1 MAHDGEHKELLV
13 ALAALSPDELNG
25 LLRRVRGVSEGHQAE
40 GTAPA
45 LVLTNLGPEPLQAR
59 VAGLEARGLASGEGF
74 EVAIQALPLPQRLPG
89 GPSAENR
96 SFDVAPAGLVSARI
110 SAEHPESGGKVGI
123 DLRAWIKHA
132 ARFGVPHGYV
142 QGAERGDR
150 SDRGRSGG
158 GWSALDS
165 PLSEWRVAAGHG
177 LELVVVGVG
186 LDLSG
191 LAVQF
196 ADRLSSAR
204 EQGTSK

>member
-1 MAHDGEHKELLV
+1 MAQDGEHKELLV

-25 LLRRVRGVSEGHQAE
+25 LLRRVRGLSDGHQAE

-45 LVLTNLGPEPLQAR
+45 LVLTNLGPEPLHAR
-59 VAGLEARGLASGEGF
+59 VAGLDARGLAPGERF
-74 EVAIQALPLPQRLPG
+74 EVAIQTVPLPQRLPG
-89 GPSAENR
+89 GPSAER
-96 SFDVAPAGLVSARI
+96 GFDVAPAGLVSARI
-110 SAEHPESGGKVGI
+110 AAELPDSGGQLGI
-123 DLRAWIKHA
+123 DLRLWIKHA

-142 QGAERGDR
+142 QGAVRGDR
-150 SDRGRSGG
+150 SDGARKGG

-165 PLSEWRVAAGHG
+165 PLSEWRVAAGHR

-196 ADRLSSAR
+196 ADLLSSAR